1 MARVKGIGGG
11 GWGTYID
18 PEEIGEVQGKVD
30 WGDLG
35 KIEGKEMGEVV
46 REDLGG
52 LGREM
57 VESREG

>member
-1 MARVKGIGGG
+1 MGGG